1 MAVACQRQPTILPRL
16 SSIRVSNDVRQ
27 PSSATTQ
34 PQRAGSI
41 PVSAPPS
48 AAADAGAI
56 VDVATDRRAQPFG
69 APNTM
74 VSLGAIDPKG
84 RWVYFCQAELDST
97 VTSKSEGGARS
108 TFLGSTFKPYLWRI
122 NAQTQSIDSLAA
134 ASPNGRFLVVISSSN
149 SPQLFDVETN
159 QIESLA
165 ALDLDVRADAG
176 TGDLRS
182 VAFSPDSSRLALL
195 VHEKSPRIIVRDLVN
210 KSDCEV
216 IPVSNSVW
224 RIAFDASARYVVS
237 TEVLEDTNRNGRLD
251 WPLPQRPLAESRCK
265 SPIPAYSAYIAKGD
279 ATQVSIAPV
288 HGGQA
293 RVVPGFI
300 SALGQSLVV
309 KQPNGA
315 LGVSDGRRTRPFGS
329 PDCDAQIIAVA
340 PEYGC
345 ILTGCRDGK
354 GRSLVELDSA
364 QAYRK
369 LELDV
374 PASSTDW
381 TSPQTTAYLALYS
394 GAHSYL
400 VDLTLARAIPLV
412 DRDQVLAQGASGILL
427 RRGTAIVLF
436 NPSSQS
442 SVTLL
447 NDVPPGTRIVTG
459 EGVAQVGDRV
469 VSADQGRVLGTLAKL
484 ALAITSNGCGVV
496 SLDRDSDK
504 AQFARGPL
512 SWSCPVP

>member
-1 MAVACQRQPTILPRL
+1 MVGACQRQPTALAGL
-16 SSIRVSNDVRQ
+16 SSIRVSNGVRQ

-34 PQRAGSI
+34 QQRAGSN
-41 PVSAPPS
+41 PELTLP
-48 AAADAGAI
+48 AADAGAI
-56 VDVATDRRAQPFG
+56 ADIATESRTQPFG
-69 APNTM
+69 APNAM

-84 RWVYFCQAELDST
+84 RWVYFCQAEQDST
-97 VTSKSEGGARS
+97 NTSKSESGGSS

-122 NAQTQSIDSLAA
+122 NAQTQSVDSLAA
-134 ASPNGRFLVVISSSN
+134 ASPDGRYVVVISSSDG
-149 SPQLFDVETN
+149 PQLFDVETD
-159 QIESLA
+159 QIENLA
-165 ALDLDVRADAG
+165 ALDLDMRADAG

-195 VHEKSPRIIVRDLVN
+195 VHEKNPRIIVRDLVN

-216 IPVSNSVW
+216 IPVSGKVW
-224 RIAFDASARYVVS
+224 RIAFDASAKYVVS
-237 TEVLEDTNRNGRLD
+237 TEVLEDTNRNGRMD
-251 WPLPQRPLAESRCK
+251 WPLPLRRSAESRCR
-265 SPIPAYSAYIAKGD
+265 SPIPAHAAYLPTGD

-288 HGGQA
+288 NGGQA
-293 RVVPGFI
+293 RVVPGFV

-309 KQPNGA
+309 KQPTGA
-315 LGVSDGRRTRPFGS
+315 LWIGDGHRTRPFSS

-340 PEYGC
+340 PEYGR

-354 GRSLVELDSA
+354 GRALVELDSA

-374 PASSTDW
+374 PASSADW
-381 TSPQTTAYLALYS
+381 TSPQTTAYVVLYS

-400 VDLTLARAIPLV
+400 LNLALARAVPLA
-412 DRDQVLAQGASGILL
+412 DRDQALAQGPSGILL

-447 NDVPPGTRIVTG
+447 DDVPPGTRIVTG

-469 VSADQGRVLGTLAKL
+469 VSAIQGRVLGTLAKL
-484 ALAITSNGCGVV
+484 ALAIASNGCAVV
-496 SLDRDSDK
+496 PMGRVFDK
-504 AQFARGPL
+504 DLFAHGPL